1 MSELIAVN
9 YDTQT
14 VSARELH
21 EKLRIG
27 TKFTTWF
34 ERMCEYG
41 FEDGKEFFPKMGK
54 TSEQGGVVVWKL
66 HCLLWG
72 LLLDMRLQNVINKKK
87 SCFH

>member
-54 TSEQGGVVVWKL
+54 FQKWEKPLNREVGHMLT
-66 HCLLWG
+66 
-72 LLLDMRLQNVINKKK
+72 MI
-87 SCFH
+87 FP